1 MPYKYQ
7 EKHQVND
14 VHSFSTLMWAW
25 LSNCTDSPAF
35 GKHCSKIWLVVS
47 SVELKSWGLFL
58 TSCHAEA
65 QYLMRNI
72 FMLSLQLIPF
82 AQVEEMGGSL
92 TEICK
97 NKKIMRVY
105 KCDAGVSVYLTHMFF
120 YMRRIS
126 VPLSCAHSSHWL
138 RQAADGVLY
147 IDLLAHSRRWT
158 TFCKPFSSWIIDRI
172 LSGGSVWFHFLA
184 PEWWVLCG
192 FLRLPAF

>member
-1 MPYKYQ
+1 M
-7 EKHQVND
+7 
-14 VHSFSTLMWAW
+14 ARR
-25 LSNCTDSPAF
+25 A
-35 GKHCSKIWLVVS
+35 
-47 SVELKSWGLFL
+47 SVEQKSWGLFL
-58 TSCHAEA
+58 TSWHADA

-92 TEICK
+92 TQICE
-97 NKKIMRVY
+97 NKKIMYVY
-105 KCDAGVSVYLTHMFF
+105 KCNAGVSVYLTHVFS

-126 VPLSCAHSSHWL
+126 VALSCAHSSHWL

-172 LSGGSVWFHFLA
+172 LSGGSVWFHLLA
-184 PEWWVLCG
+184 PEWWDLCG
-192 FLRLPAF
+192 FLRLFNCWLTSVRMPREWGRMVPFMVKAE